1 MVEKESEIL
10 AKAFTCSELMG
21 INLYDLLTK
30 ENKGFDDWVYCCQQ
44 RINEEINKRME
55 TGICTKFKDLCWSVP
70 GDNGWPHYPEQDL
83 LPMWCYK

>member
-30 ENKGFDDWVYCCQQ
+30 ENKGFDDWVY
-44 RINEEINKRME
+44 
-55 TGICTKFKDLCWSVP
+55 
-70 GDNGWPHYPEQDL
+70 
-83 LPMWCYK
+83 